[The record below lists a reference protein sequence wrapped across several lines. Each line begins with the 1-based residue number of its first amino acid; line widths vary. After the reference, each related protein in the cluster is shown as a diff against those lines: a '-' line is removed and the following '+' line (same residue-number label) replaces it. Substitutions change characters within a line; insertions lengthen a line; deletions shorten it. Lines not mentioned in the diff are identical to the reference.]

1 MQKRVYCLYRVSTA
15 KQVNFDDKNQ
25 ADIPVQRKACHD
37 FAKKMGWSIIHE
49 EQETGVSGFKLS
61 VDHRDKLQLIKR
73 HAEQKK
79 FDILLVFMFDRLGRR
94 DDETPF
100 VVEWFVS
107 HGVEV
112 WSTQEGEQR
121 FESHID
127 HLMNYIRYWQA
138 SGESKKIA
146 IRTKIALGQ
155 MVQEGRFR
163 GGVPP
168 YGYRLVPSGVLNKRK
183 QEVYKLEIDED
194 EAQVVRYMF
203 YLCVGLGYGR
213 YKIANQVSQQGM
225 KTRTQSNWHEATVG
239 HILHNIT
246 YIGVL
251 RSAEC
256 QSEIIPELQIIDP
269 ETFEHA
275 QQIMLQRSNV
285 HRENRTIS
293 LNTSGQSL
301 LSGNVFCGHCGG
313 RLILTSNKSVRTNAA
328 GERITYQRMR
338 YICYNKTRHR
348 VECDGQTGY
357 TMHIVD
363 DVVSELVKKSLN
375 QMGIVEKEQITN
387 ILRGCSK
394 ATAYEALE
402 TARAALR
409 TAKKEYDLVKAE
421 IVKALQKESSFS
433 VEVLG
438 QLARDAEIKIHNAEK
453 CVAKLRFG
461 IFDEGINR
469 ISFKN
474 LRWSDLF
481 ESCDVPAQK
490 MVVGYLI
497 PKIYI
502 FRDYRICIEGSRM
515 LSV

>member
-1 MQKRVYCLYRVSTA
+1 M
-15 KQVNFDDKNQ
+15 
-25 ADIPVQRKACHD
+25 
-37 FAKKMGWSIIHE
+37 
-49 EQETGVSGFKLS
+49 
-61 VDHRDKLQLIKR
+61 DHRDKLQLIKR

-107 HGVEV
+107 HGIEV

-146 IRTKIALGQ
+146 VRTKIALGQ

-183 QEVYKLEIDED
+183 QEVYKLEINED

-213 YKIANQVSQQGM
+213 YKIANQISRQGM

-269 ETFEHA
+269 ETFGHA
-275 QQIMLQRSNV
+275 QQIMSQRSNL

-293 LNTSGQSL
+293 LNISGQSL
-301 LSGNVFCGHCGG
+301 LSGNVFCGHCDG
-313 RLILTSNKSVRTNAA
+313 RLILTSNKSVRKNAA
-328 GERITYQRMR
+328 GERIIYQRMR

-357 TMHIVD
+357 T
-363 DVVSELVKKSLN
+363 
-375 QMGIVEKEQITN
+375 T
-387 ILRGCSK
+387 
-394 ATAYEALE
+394 
-402 TARAALR
+402 
-409 TAKKEYDLVKAE
+409 
-421 IVKALQKESSFS
+421 
-433 VEVLG
+433 
-438 QLARDAEIKIHNAEK
+438 
-453 CVAKLRFG
+453 
-461 IFDEGINR
+461 R
-469 ISFKN
+469 I
-474 LRWSDLF
+474 R
-481 ESCDVPAQK
+481 
-490 MVVGYLI
+490 
-497 PKIYI
+497 
-502 FRDYRICIEGSRM
+502 
-515 LSV
+515 